1 MLEGPEGLAKE
12 SQGPFDGQLR
22 EDKYG
27 GMDRQT
33 EFLPVLRRGPGVA
46 GGGCSTPRKWQGRTN
61 WKDLMFDGSKGLFS
75 TFPKKMQLSKIW
87 LSQ

>member
-46 GGGCSTPRKWQGRTN
+46 GGGCSTPRKW
-61 WKDLMFDGSKGLFS
+61 
-75 TFPKKMQLSKIW
+75 
-87 LSQ
+87 